1 MIKFVLDMEDY
12 GLKIEPQFEDANGPW
27 TMTIFCDSDYA
38 RDSDTRIS
46 VTGYCIFLMAVL
58 ISWRSHG
65 QCSVT
70 LSSSEAEFVALSEAA
85 KEIKFIVQVLLSISI
100 PVKLPVIVRIDNIGA
115 IFLAENV
122 MTSQQTKHIDIRYH
136 FVREFVENGF
146 IKIIFVRTADNTA
159 DIFTK
164 NVTGD
169 LHDKH
174 TEKLVWTEEDMK
186 IK

>member
-1 MIKFVLDMEDY
+1 MEVP
-12 GLKIEPQFEDANGPW
+12 I
-27 TMTIFCDSDYA
+27 I
-38 RDSDTRIS
+38 
-46 VTGYCIFLMAVL
+46 
-58 ISWRSHG
+58 WRSQA

-70 LSSSEAEFVALSEAA
+70 LSSCEAEFVALSEAA
-85 KEIKFIVQVLLSISI
+85 KEIKFIVQVLLSIGI
-100 PVKLPVIVRIDNIGA
+100 PVKLPVIVRIDNVGA

-122 MTSQQTKHIDIRYH
+122 TTSQQAKHIDIWYH
-136 FVREFVENGF
+136 FVREFVEDGF
-146 IKIIFVRTADNTA
+146 IKIIFVQMADNMV

-186 IK
+186 TK